1 MTDLTNQLQT
11 ALGDTYRVERELGGG
26 GMSHVFLAEETRLG
40 RKVVIKVLP
49 PQMAAGVSADRFERE
64 ILLAAG
70 LQHPHVVP
78 LLTAGA
84 AGDLLYYVMPFIEGE
99 SLRAKLAREGEMP
112 VDEVARVLRDVLE
125 ALSYAH
131 EQGIVHRDIKPDN
144 VMLTRGHALVT
155 DFGVAKAVTASTG
168 QTALTSLGVALGTP
182 MYMSPEQ
189 AVAEPTIDHRADL
202 YAVGAM
208 AYEMLTGRPPFTG
221 PSLQAV
227 LSAHVLDEPEPVTT
241 HREAVPPALATVVM
255 RCLAKNPADRP
266 QDAAELVASLDAF
279 LTPSGGTTPTGADP
293 VSSVD
298 YEARAR
304 HAHPLRVGVL
314 FALSAV
320 AVLGIVYGVMLALG
334 LPDWAFFA
342 AVALMIAGLPIVLL
356 TGQQERK
363 RAMARA
369 EGVPTTTPTG
379 VKALFT
385 WRRALTGGG
394 AAFGVLAVLVGGF
407 MTLRT
412 LGIGPFG
419 TLVSSGKLAERAKA
433 LVPDFTNRTSDST
446 LGATLSEALRIDL
459 SQSPVVHVLG
469 SQEIAAVLTRMERPE
484 STRVTPDLAREIA
497 AREGIPAIIVGDVT
511 SLGSGY
517 VLSAKVVSG
526 DDGAEL
532 AAVRESATDAG
543 GLLAALDRLVASV
556 RERIGES
563 YRSLRASKPLPQV
576 TTSSLNAL
584 RLYTRGVQADR
595 AADFGQAV
603 ELLRQ
608 AIALDTAFASA
619 YLSLGTI
626 LRNTYDVG
634 AVAATA
640 AAFHHRDRLPPVERY
655 LAEARYYDQVE
666 YDLPRRIAAYRGA
679 LSIDP
684 ENGFA
689 LNNLGNAYFTL
700 RQYAQAESVYQRALV
715 VNDSASWQ
723 NYANLVYTHLAL
735 GKVDEA
741 RETMA
746 AFHRKMPDNPVGLA
760 GDAELA
766 FATGDY
772 DSTIAIARTIT
783 SRAHGIVAWERF
795 ALMMTNASLR
805 VLGRLAEARAGS
817 VARQRSE
824 AEGGS
829 RNWALRLAI
838 GDGIAE
844 IEAAGRLDKGADL
857 LDTALA
863 RYPLDQFT
871 PGDRPYTE
879 LITGYA
885 EAGRADRARD
895 LLTRWEREVPAVQR
909 TGWEYESARG
919 MVALAARRPDD
930 ARTILQR
937 ASEKRECNR
946 CMSHLIGRTWE
957 AAGQPDSALA
967 AYERYLDALDGER
980 PEYENGTR
988 AGVLLRAGQL
998 AQQLGRREDALARLG
1013 RFVELWQHA
1022 DADLQPI
1029 VEDVKARLA
1038 RLTAEGG

>member
-1 MTDLTNQLQT
+1 VRDLTTQLQA
-11 ALGDTYRVERELGGG
+11 ALGDAYRIERELGGG

-112 VDEVARVLRDVLE
+112 VDEVARVLKDVLE

-155 DFGVAKAVTASTG
+155 DFGVAKAVASSTG

-182 MYMSPEQ
+182 AYMSPEQ
-189 AVAEPTIDHRADL
+189 AAAEPNVDHRADL

-208 AYEMLTGRPPFTG
+208 AYEMLTGRPPFAG
-221 PSLQAV
+221 PTLQSV
-227 LSAHVLDEPEPVTT
+227 LSAHVLDTPEPVTR
-241 HREAVPPALATVVM
+241 HRETVPPALAAMVM
-255 RCLAKNPADRP
+255 RCLAKKPADRP
-266 QDAAELVASLDAF
+266 QRAAELVAALDAM
-279 LTPSGGTTPTGADP
+279 LTPSGGTTPTGTAP
-293 VSSVD
+293 APSAD

-314 FALSAV
+314 FALSAA

-334 LPDWAFFA
+334 LPNWVFFA
-342 AVALMIAGLPIVLL
+342 AVALMIAGLPVVLL

-379 VKALFT
+379 VKAFFT

-419 TLVSSGKLAERAKA
+419 TLVSSGKLAEQAKI

-446 LGATLSEALRIDL
+446 LGATLGEALRIDL

-469 SQEIAAVLTRMERPE
+469 SQEIAVVLARMERPE
-484 STRVTPDLAREIA
+484 STRVTADLAREIA
-497 AREGIPAIIVGDVT
+497 AREGIPAIIVGEVT

-517 VLSAKVVSG
+517 VLSTKVVAG
-526 DDGAEL
+526 GDGAEL
-532 AAVRESATDAG
+532 AAVRESAADAG
-543 GLLAALDRLVASV
+543 GLLSALDRLAASV

-563 YRSLRASKPLPQV
+563 YRSLRASKPLAQV
-576 TTSSLNAL
+576 TTSSLDAL

-603 ELLRQ
+603 ELLHQ

-619 YLSLGTI
+619 YLSLGTV
-626 LRNTYDVG
+626 LSNTYDAG
-634 AVAATA
+634 AVEATA
-640 AAFHHRDRLPPVERY
+640 AAFRHRDRLPPLERY
-655 LAEARYYDQVE
+655 LAEARYYNSVE
-666 YDLPRRIAAYRGA
+666 YDLPRVIAAYRGA

-684 ENGFA
+684 EQGFA
-689 LNNLGNAYFTL
+689 LNNLANAYFTL
-700 RQYAQAESVYQRALV
+700 RQYVQAESVYQRALIA
-715 VNDSASWQ
+715 NDSATWQ
-723 NYANLVYTHLAL
+723 NYANLMYVRLAL
-735 GKVDEA
+735 GKIDEA
-741 RETMA
+741 RQTMA
-746 AFHRKMPDNPVGLA
+746 AFHRRMPDNRIGLA

-766 FATGDY
+766 FAAGDY
-772 DSTIAIARTIT
+772 DSTIAIAHTIA
-783 SRAHGIVAWERF
+783 SRARGTAVWERY
-795 ALMMTNASLR
+795 AVTMMTASLR
-805 VLGRLAEARAGS
+805 VLGRLAEARAAS
-817 VARQRSE
+817 EARQRID
-824 AEGGS
+824 ADGNLDQLLRFAMGD
-829 RNWALRLAI
+829 AL
-838 GDGIAE
+838 AE
-844 IEAAGRLDKGADL
+844 IEVAGRLDRGARL
-857 LDTALA
+857 LDSALA
-863 RYPLDQFT
+863 RAPLDSIALH
-871 PGDRPYTE
+871 DRPYAA

-895 LLTRWEREVPAVQR
+895 LLARWERDVPAVQR
-909 TGWEYESARG
+909 TGWDYESARG
-919 MVALAARRPDD
+919 MVALVEHHPED
-930 ARTILQR
+930 ARLYLQR
-937 ASEKRECNR
+937 AADKRDCNR
-946 CMSHLIGRTWE
+946 CLSYLLGRAWE
-957 AAGQPDSALA
+957 ESGQPDSALA

-998 AQQLGRREDALARLG
+998 AQQLGHREDALARLG
-1013 RFVELWQHA
+1013 GFVELWQHA
-1022 DADLQPI
+1022 DPDLQPI